1 MEECEKKK
9 MKSRKIS
16 RSCERSLK
24 DMGSKDKGEIH
35 SGRGMGKNTTEVKR
49 KPEDHRCKH
58 IHLSDSE
65 ICTAGIGND
74 S

>member
-1 MEECEKKK
+1 M
-9 MKSRKIS
+9 
-16 RSCERSLK
+16 K

-35 SGRGMGKNTTEVKR
+35 SDRGIGKNTTEVKR
-49 KPEDHRCKH
+49 KPEDHRCKL